1 LNAAILA
8 VLYAASL
15 WAAWIAARLFC
26 QRHRRGPFRMP
37 IATIATLVVVGVP
50 SLLQLTVAP
59 GLLSTLR
66 RTPTEVADGELWRLV
81 TSLLVQDGG
90 VWGAT
95 FNLVALAFI
104 GVMAERVWGRWRWLI
119 VWIVTGVGAQLWG
132 LVVQPIG
139 AGNSVGTFG
148 LAASAA
154 VVAII
159 SGGALPRTA
168 GAVSLLTGTVL
179 LALGD
184 IHGGAV
190 ALGAPLGA
198 ILVALS
204 PDLLADRWRSP

>member
-1 LNAAILA
+1 
-8 VLYAASL
+8 
-15 WAAWIAARLFC
+15 
-26 QRHRRGPFRMP
+26 
-37 IATIATLVVVGVP
+37 
-50 SLLQLTVAP
+50 
-59 GLLSTLR
+59 
-66 RTPTEVADGELWRLV
+66 
-81 TSLLVQDGG
+81 

-139 AGNSVGTFG
+139 AGNSVATFG
-148 LAASAA
+148 LAASVA

-168 GAVSLLTGTVL
+168 GAVSLLTGAIL

-190 ALGAPLGA
+190 ALGALLGA

-204 PDLLADRWRSP
+204 PDLLADGSPSP